1 MSTLARRCCRSFA
14 QELILSVDLGLTA
27 ECLRDDVARDLA
39 ATGNLLKSWG
49 CVTANDDRRKN
60 SRVHCVRTGER
71 VRAGVLCVATS
82 MANAL
87 RFHAVV
93 AGKTLRLPDLGAF
106 EGERVEVIV
115 VEDEG
120 SERPMPARTRRFG
133 TMAGEIEV
141 ASDFD
146 APLPEDIQ
154 AGFDGG
160 VEH

>member
-1 MSTLARRCCRSFA
+1 MPTTRGVSTRRR
-14 QELILSVDLGLTA
+14 T
-27 ECLRDDVARDLA
+27 RWA
-39 ATGNLLKSWG
+39 AAAS
-49 CVTANDDRRKN
+49 AHR
-60 SRVHCVRTGER
+60 
-71 VRAGVLCVATS
+71 VLCVATS

-87 RFHAVV
+87 KFHAVV
-93 AGKTLRLPDLGAF
+93 AGKTLRLPDLSAF
-106 EGERVEVIV
+106 EGKRVEVIV

-154 AGFDGG
+154 VGFDGG

>member
-1 MSTLARRCCRSFA
+1 
-14 QELILSVDLGLTA
+14 
-27 ECLRDDVARDLA
+27 
-39 ATGNLLKSWG
+39 
-49 CVTANDDRRKN
+49 
-60 SRVHCVRTGER
+60 
-71 VRAGVLCVATS
+71 

-93 AGKTLRLPDLGAF
+93 AGKTLPLPDLGVF
-106 EGERVEVIV
+106 EGKRVEVIV

-120 SERPMPARTRRFG
+120 SERPVPARTRRFG
-133 TMAGEIEV
+133 TMAGQIEI

-160 VEH
+160 LEP